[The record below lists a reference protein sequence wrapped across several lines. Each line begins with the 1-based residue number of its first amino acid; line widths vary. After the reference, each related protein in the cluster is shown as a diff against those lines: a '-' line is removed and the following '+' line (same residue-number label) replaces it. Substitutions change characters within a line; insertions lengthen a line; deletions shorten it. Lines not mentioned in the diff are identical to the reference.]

1 MTEQENSWIHRQLER
16 LAETRPDLVEAI
28 VQRAMLQDSEFR
40 WAMVV
45 GAYLDGQINLGKA
58 AELLGMHRIELQRLF
73 LEKGIPLRMG
83 PEDTAEALAEAKA
96 WST

>member
-1 MTEQENSWIHRQLER
+1 
-16 LAETRPDLVEAI
+16 
-28 VQRAMLQDSEFR
+28 
-40 WAMVV
+40 
-45 GAYLDGQINLGKA
+45 
-58 AELLGMHRIELQRLF
+58 MHRIELQRLF